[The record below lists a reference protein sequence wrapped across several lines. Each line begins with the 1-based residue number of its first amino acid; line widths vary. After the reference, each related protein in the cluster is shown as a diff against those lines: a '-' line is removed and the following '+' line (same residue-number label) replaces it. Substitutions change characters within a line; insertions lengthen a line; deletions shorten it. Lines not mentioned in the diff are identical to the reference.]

1 MRRMRAAALTGALLA
16 ATLGAG
22 VGVFAA
28 TAESPIAAGKA
39 IYRYGALPAGT
50 PVTGARESG
59 ASVSG
64 RAAACEN
71 CHRRS
76 GLGYVEGNILIP
88 PITEKYLYRRR
99 SANVT
104 DMTMA
109 HVAGF
114 VPRAGAY
121 DDASLGRLIRT
132 GIRPNGSALNPV
144 MPRYALDQA
153 AMESLLAYLRTLGSR
168 PARGVSETTLDFA
181 TIVTPDADPAEKE
194 AMLAVLERFFAVQ
207 NRVIAGEVR
216 PMHASREIM
225 YRVTRKWRLHV
236 WELSGPPA
244 AWRRQL
250 DDHLAAEPVF
260 AVISGLGGRDWGPIH
275 RFCEQ
280 NRVPC
285 LLPNVDL
292 PVVAEDDFYPV
303 YYSRGVLLEADLIA
317 AHLFAPDAPQ
327 PRRLV
332 EVYRAGD
339 IGGAA
344 AAALERRAKQAAVEL
359 DRRVLPAKSADRGET
374 ASALRHAFAGV
385 RPGDA
390 LVLWLRKDDIAA
402 LRGEPPAARVF
413 ISGLMAG
420 LESAP
425 VPAAWRAAT
434 LETYPVDSP
443 ELRRVR
449 MDFPL
454 GWLHV
459 QHIPVTAEKVQT
471 DTYYACVIL
480 SETLGHMLDSFV
492 PEYLVERMEMMLGR
506 RIINGY
512 YPRLGLAPGQRFASK
527 GGYLVRRS
535 DSAAGGV
542 VLASDWVTP

>member
-22 VGVFAA
+22 AGVFAA

-39 IYRYGALPAGT
+39 IYRYGALPSGT
-50 PVTGARESG
+50 PVKGARESG
-59 ASVSG
+59 ANVSG

-153 AMESLLAYLRTLGSR
+153 AMASLLAYLRTLGSR

-181 TIVTPDADPAEKE
+181 TIVTPDADPAGKE

-317 AHLFAPDAPQ
+317 ARLFAPDTPQ

-344 AAALERRAKQAAVEL
+344 AAALERRAKHAAVEL

-374 ASALRHAFAGV
+374 ASALRQAFAGV
-385 RPGDA
+385 RPAMRSCSGCA
-390 LVLWLRKDDIAA
+390 RTISRRSGENRR
-402 LRGEPPAARVF
+402 LRGCSFPASWPASSPHRCRRHGAR
-413 ISGLMAG
+413 
-420 LESAP
+420 
-425 VPAAWRAAT
+425 
-434 LETYPVDSP
+434 
-443 ELRRVR
+443 
-449 MDFPL
+449 
-454 GWLHV
+454 
-459 QHIPVTAEKVQT
+459 
-471 DTYYACVIL
+471 
-480 SETLGHMLDSFV
+480 
-492 PEYLVERMEMMLGR
+492 
-506 RIINGY
+506 
-512 YPRLGLAPGQRFASK
+512 
-527 GGYLVRRS
+527 RRS
-535 DSAAGGV
+535 RPIPWIRQNCVACAWIFRSAGCTCSAFRSPRKKCRPI
-542 VLASDWVTP
+542 LIMRASSCPRRSATCSTASSRNTSSSAWK